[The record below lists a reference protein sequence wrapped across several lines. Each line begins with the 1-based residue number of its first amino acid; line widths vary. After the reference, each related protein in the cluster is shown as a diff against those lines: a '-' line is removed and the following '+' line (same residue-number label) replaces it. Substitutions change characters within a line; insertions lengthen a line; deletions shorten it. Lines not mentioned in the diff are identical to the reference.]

1 MSCTMISQFYMN
13 WYSMVD
19 YVWYGMV
26 WYGMVWYGMVWYGI
40 IWYGMVWYGMVWY
53 GMVWYGMVWYGMVW
67 YGILGHWDLLLS
79 TLLSYK
85 FLFCSLTILIQ
96 QVIFSLPHSPMSL
109 CVFKLL
115 SG

>member
-1 MSCTMISQFYMN
+1 MISQFYMD

-26 WYGMVWYGMVWYGI
+26 WYGMVWYGMVWYG
-40 IWYGMVWYGMVWY
+40 MVWYGMVL
-53 GMVWYGMVWYGMVW
+53 

-79 TLLSYK
+79 TLFSYK

-96 QVIFSLPHSPMSL
+96 QVVFSLPHSPMSL